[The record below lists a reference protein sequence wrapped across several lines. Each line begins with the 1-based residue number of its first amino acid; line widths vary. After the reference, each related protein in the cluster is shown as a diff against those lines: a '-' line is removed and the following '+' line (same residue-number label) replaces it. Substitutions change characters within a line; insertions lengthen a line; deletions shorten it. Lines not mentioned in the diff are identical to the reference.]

1 MEEIKGKEIMEMAE
15 LAARGWSKKMGG
27 VHRDV
32 YQDIKSEAAI
42 TILKCKKTFN
52 PEKGVKFKSYAMSAV
67 NRRIGIF
74 LCHVNSP
81 VSAPDSFKYLSV
93 LVAATR
99 ARVPLSSVR
108 GDNQHSHTLC
118 RDNKQRD
125 NKLNRTM
132 RKRINIWYKASAAP
146 DPASKAENYINAKR
160 LMERM
165 KQIGLDPKENPIAR
179 IALGL
184 SGVKEVSL
192 ETGEEPKDIYKKV
205 RKARVKLSK
214 DYIIKRYI
222 K

>member
-1 MEEIKGKEIMEMAE
+1 
-15 LAARGWSKKMGG
+15 MGG

-108 GDNQHSHTLC
+108 GDHNKFSH

-125 NKLNRTM
+125 HKLNRTLNRTM